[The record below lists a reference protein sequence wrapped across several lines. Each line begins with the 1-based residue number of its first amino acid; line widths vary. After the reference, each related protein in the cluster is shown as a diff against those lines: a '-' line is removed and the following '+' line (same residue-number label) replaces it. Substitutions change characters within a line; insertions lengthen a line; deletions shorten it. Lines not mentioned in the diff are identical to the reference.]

1 MSAPADRGVGAKS
14 RLPAHVVAAEPALT
28 FAAGP
33 DAPRNVHPLLGLLSH
48 GPYALP
54 PHGGDVRVA
63 TITAA
68 GQQQRLFGFLS
79 GLRGRHDPTDRPS
92 YIPMYPGFA
101 SIMKVDVMPAAGC
114 HFELPDIQ
122 PAGQDELLESLGR
135 AVMELHA
142 RRSRWDVI
150 AFLLPEQWEPLRE
163 TPDGRYR
170 LHDRL
175 KAMAAPLGCPIQ
187 MLREVSALSFSHF
200 ASLAWR
206 LSIALLT
213 KAGGVPWRIQ
223 PTSAVETAYIGLSY
237 AIRGGSSNDFIT
249 CCSQVMGSDG
259 GGMEFVAYN
268 VGAARDLEN
277 PHLTRDEMR
286 AVMSRSAQLYQH
298 RRAGH
303 LPRRL
308 AVHKKLRW
316 RTEEIQ
322 GVLDAWGPSIDVEC
336 VSVQTDPPWRAV
348 ELEADPAGERKS
360 VAAGWPLRRGTF
372 VQLSPYGGLLWLT
385 GTAPTLSVRGREYN
399 PSVKGIPSPVFLTRD
414 AGQGPLDLMI
424 ADAMAL
430 SKMNWNNDAPF
441 DGEPVTMRYSANLAK
456 VIGHVPSL
464 PDDVYQY
471 RLFM

>member
-1 MSAPADRGVGAKS
+1 MFRIAKPGPNAPG
-14 RLPAHVVAAEPALT
+14 
-28 FAAGP
+28 
-33 DAPRNVHPLLGLLSH
+33 NIHPLLGLLRH

-63 TITAA
+63 AVTAA
-68 GQQQRLFGFLS
+68 GQQQRLFRFLS
-79 GLRGRHDPTDRPS
+79 GLRERHNPTDRTS
-92 YIPMYPGFA
+92 YVPAYPGFA
-101 SIMKVDVMPAAGC
+101 SLMKVDVTPAAGC
-114 HFELPDIQ
+114 HFDLPSAQ

-135 AVMELHA
+135 AIAELHA
-142 RRSRWDVI
+142 RGDRWDVI
-150 AFLLPEQWEPLRE
+150 AFLLPERWEPLRE
-163 TPDGRYR
+163 SPDGRYR

-187 MLREVSALSFSHF
+187 MLRETSALSYGHF
-200 ASLAWR
+200 ASLSWR

-213 KAGGVPWRIQ
+213 KAGGVPWRIE
-223 PTSAVETAYIGLSY
+223 PTSAVETAYIGLAY

-249 CCSQVMGSDG
+249 CRSQVMGSDG

-268 VGAARDLEN
+268 VGAARDLDN

-308 AVHKKLRW
+308 AVHKKLQW
-316 RTEEIQ
+316 RPEEIQ
-322 GVLDAWGPSIDVEC
+322 GVLDAWGAGIDVEC
-336 VSVQTDPPWRAV
+336 VSVQADPPWRAV
-348 ELEADPAGERKS
+348 VLEANPANERGS
-360 VAAGWPLRRGTF
+360 VPADWPLPRGTF
-372 VQLSPYGGLLWLT
+372 VQLSPYGGLLWLN
-385 GTAPTLSVRGREYN
+385 GTAPTLSTRGREYN
-399 PSVKGIPSPVFLTRD
+399 PSVKGIPTPVFVTRD
-414 AGQGPLDLMI
+414 AGQGPLDLMV

-430 SKMNWNNDAPF
+430 SKMNWNNDGPF
-441 DGEPVTMRYSANLAK
+441 DGEPVTMRYSYNLAT

>member
-1 MSAPADRGVGAKS
+1 MSAPANRGASAKS
-14 RLPAHVVAAEPALT
+14 QLPAHIVATEPTLT
-28 FAAGP
+28 FAPGP
-33 DAPRNVHPLLGLLSH
+33 GAPSSVHPLLGLLRY

-54 PHGGDVRVA
+54 PHGSDVRIA
-63 TITAA
+63 TVTAV

-79 GLRGRHDPTDRPS
+79 GLRDRHEPTDRPS
-92 YIPMYPGFA
+92 YLPLYPGFA
-101 SIMKVDVMPAAGC
+101 SVMKVDVIPAAGC
-114 HFELPDIQ
+114 HFELPDVE
-122 PAGQDELLESLGR
+122 PADQDELLRSLAM
-135 AVMELHA
+135 AVSELHVQ
-142 RRSRWDVI
+142 RDHWDVI
-150 AFLLPEQWEPLRE
+150 AFLLPERWESLRDS
-163 TPDGRYR
+163 PDGRYR

-175 KAMAAPLGCPIQ
+175 KALAAPLGCPIQ
-187 MLREVSALSFSHF
+187 MLRETSALSFVHY

-206 LSIALLT
+206 LSIALLA
-213 KAGGVPWRIQ
+213 KAGGVPWRIE
-223 PTSAVETAYIGLSY
+223 PTSAVETAYIGLAY
-237 AIRGGSSNDFIT
+237 AIRGGSTNQFIT

-308 AVHKKLRW
+308 TVHKKLRW
-316 RTEEIQ
+316 RPEEIQ
-322 GVLDAWGPSIDVEC
+322 GVLDAWGPTIEVEC
-336 VSVQTDPPWRAV
+336 VSIQTDPPWRAA
-348 ELEADPAGERKS
+348 ELVADPADKLPS
-360 VAAGWPLRRGTF
+360 VPAGWPLRRGTF
-372 VQLSPYGGLLWLT
+372 VQMSPHGGLLWLT
-385 GTAPTLSVRGREYN
+385 GTAPTLSVRGSQYN
-399 PSVKGIPSPVFLTRD
+399 PSVKGIPTPVFLTRD

-441 DGEPVTMRYSANLAK
+441 DGEPVTIRYSANLAK